1 MRTRQGGSEDKARRQ
16 RRQKQRERKGQEEG
30 MVRIV
35 RERCDS
41 KTERSGME
49 MVRTKS
55 DTGAGYEEGMV
66 KTAVCF
72 DQSKY
77 LYT

>member
-1 MRTRQGGSEDKARRQ
+1 
-16 RRQKQRERKGQEEG
+16 

-35 RERCDS
+35 RQRCDS
-41 KTERSGME
+41 KTERSVME
-49 MVRTKS
+49 KVRTKS

-72 DQSKY
+72 NQSKY